1 MIFLLEIEVWEI
13 WDPPAILK
21 FNIVLKPNNLGK
33 NKKQVMDWE
42 KLKNYKESFGKPS
55 ENMVKVMKSIQN
67 NLIKFIINNKGKAK
81 YECIITHDYFAF
93 IKMRWKLW

>member
-55 ENMVKVMKSIQN
+55 ENMVKVMKSIQK
-67 NLIKFIINNKGKAK
+67 NLIREKLYHSIGMIYLWEIQN
-81 YECIITHDYFAF
+81 ITFH
-93 IKMRWKLW
+93 